1 MVMLSIS
8 SKSFFQPGRAK
19 LLGINIPHTS
29 LRAIGYGKILWAN
42 LSAIACEVTLHGTKL
57 LIAPTIQIIA
67 PVSDLEVTEDAQDLS
82 LTRKESQ

>member
-1 MVMLSIS
+1 
-8 SKSFFQPGRAK
+8 
-19 LLGINIPHTS
+19 
-29 LRAIGYGKILWAN
+29 LWAN